1 MKKDFSLIRHLC
13 KFASVN
19 KYFDLKQLKSFYNF
33 LESNV
38 NVQQL
43 QYVEYR
49 SYLNELSVAKKLLID
64 CPFNRDTMEINLKT
78 NFDYSNAD
86 KMAETFNV
94 INSTFE
100 KYAPDSNNYI
110 TIRHN
115 SPIEFTIV
123 VSDNIYTLIL
133 VFMALE
139 LFFNKSCNVIEKVQN
154 ILKNQQEI
162 KLNKLKIEKSKIE
175 KLKAEQEM
183 RQKSQHILLPSD
195 FKSISYLTKTINDL
209 PIELRN
215 YK

>member
-1 MKKDFSLIRHLC
+1 
-13 KFASVN
+13 
-19 KYFDLKQLKSFYNF
+19 
-33 LESNV
+33 
-38 NVQQL
+38 
-43 QYVEYR
+43 
-49 SYLNELSVAKKLLID
+49 
-64 CPFNRDTMEINLKT
+64 MEINLKT